1 MATPETHFCPH
12 CGSSVG
18 GSDLFCRR
26 CGTRIGEAEANSA
39 ASPDE
44 SASTRRG
51 LHWRKVLPSLFVLT
65 ALVLAIAAVAGFTVL
80 SSASAGTGP
89 GEVRITSREVSRM
102 RVDAGRPG
110 RGVGDTQI
118 VRYNLFNKRFMRRP
132 LGHADY
138 VCTFV
143 TTGTRH
149 CIATFFLPK
158 GRLVAGG
165 SIRYSALHELAILGG
180 TRLYDNAR
188 GTLTVLRT
196 TRRPRRNILLFR
208 LAG

>member
-1 MATPETHFCPH
+1 
-12 CGSSVG
+12 
-18 GSDLFCRR
+18 
-26 CGTRIGEAEANSA
+26 
-39 ASPDE
+39 
-44 SASTRRG
+44 
-51 LHWRKVLPSLFVLT
+51 VLLSLFALT
-65 ALVLAIAAVAGFTVL
+65 ALVVAVAGFAVL

-89 GEVRITSREVSRM
+89 GEIRITTREVSRM

-110 RGVGDTQI
+110 RGAGDTEI
-118 VRYNLFNKRFMRRP
+118 VRYNLFNKRFTRRP

-143 TTGTRH
+143 TSGTRH
-149 CIATFFLPK
+149 CTATFFLPK

-180 TRLYDNAR
+180 TRHYDDAR

-196 TRRPRRNILLFR
+196 TRKPRRSILLFR
-208 LAG
+208 LTG